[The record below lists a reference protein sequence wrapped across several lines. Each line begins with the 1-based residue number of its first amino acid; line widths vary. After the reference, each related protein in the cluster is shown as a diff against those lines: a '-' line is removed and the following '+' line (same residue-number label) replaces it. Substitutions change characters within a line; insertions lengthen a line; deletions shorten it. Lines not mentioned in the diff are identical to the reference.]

1 MNTIHLIQ
9 SGLSDY
15 SQIWDLQKEL
25 HEKVTLSR
33 SENYLIIT
41 EHNPVITIGKSGNI
55 NNLLANESFLKSK
68 GIEFIK
74 IDRGGDITFHG
85 PGQLVFYPILNL
97 SAFKEDVHWYLRK
110 LEEIVIN
117 TLKTYEISG
126 EKIPG
131 LTGVWV
137 NDNKICAI
145 GVKVTRWVSM
155 HGFALNL
162 STDLHYFKHF
172 VPCGIPDK
180 GITSILK
187 ETGNN
192 PDKNDVIKVL
202 CSNFE
207 KNLNVKIAKLPP
219 GE

>member
-1 MNTIHLIQ
+1 
-9 SGLSDY
+9 
-15 SQIWDLQKEL
+15 
-25 HEKVTLSR
+25 
-33 SENYLIIT
+33 
-41 EHNPVITIGKSGNI
+41 
-55 NNLLANESFLKSK
+55 
-68 GIEFIK
+68 
-74 IDRGGDITFHG
+74 
-85 PGQLVFYPILNL
+85 
-97 SAFKEDVHWYLRK
+97 
-110 LEEIVIN
+110 
-117 TLKTYEISG
+117 
-126 EKIPG
+126 
-131 LTGVWV
+131 
-137 NDNKICAI
+137 
-145 GVKVTRWVSM
+145 M

-162 STDLHYFKHF
+162 STDLNYFKHF